1 MATKPKIVTLSNN
14 SVDVLN
20 AIRNS
25 ASINYRDYVPIA
37 TADADSIR
45 AIGATIMDYPALQN
59 EFLNALVNRI
69 GRVIL
74 TSKSYQNPWA
84 MFKKGFLEFG
94 ETIEEV
100 FTNLAKPFQF
110 DPAVAEKEIFKREI
124 PDVRSAFHVLNYQKF
139 YKATVSQEQLRMAFM
154 SWDGITSLIS
164 SIVESMYTAANYDEF
179 ITMKYLLCKRML
191 NGEMYL
197 VNSKE
202 NDLSKKSK
210 EIVKSIREYSNN
222 LTFLSP
228 DYNLAGV
235 YNSTEKNNQYIIIPS
250 AVMAEIDV
258 EVLAAAFNMDK
269 VEFMGHVVLVDSFSK
284 LDTARLNELFK
295 DDPTYTEIPS
305 YILQSLEYVGAALV
319 DKDYFMIFD
328 NLQNFT
334 ENYNGQGLYWNYFY
348 HVWKTFSTS
357 PYANAILFSFTISGN
372 WTGVILSVTPN
383 AATVL
388 PGQSVQ
394 LKALF
399 NGDEPPFVSRA
410 IDWESNSEYATV
422 NKSGVVTVLSNARE
436 GTSITITAKAHAH
449 PETTG
454 TATITVG

>member
-45 AIGATIMDYPALQN
+45 QIGATIMDYPALQN

-110 DPAVAEKEIFKREI
+110 DPAVAENEIFKREI

-154 SWDGITSLIS
+154 SWDGVTSLIS

-179 ITMKYLLCKRML
+179 ITMKYLLCRRML
-191 NGEMYL
+191 SGEMYWA
-197 VNSKE
+197 NPGATDTIPAK
-202 NDLSKKSK
+202 D
-210 EIVKSIREYSNN
+210 IVKDIRNYSNL
-222 LTFLSP
+222 LTFLSA
-228 DYNLAGV
+228 DYNVAGV
-235 YNSTEKNNQYIIIPS
+235 YTSTKKDDQYIIIPS
-250 AVMAEIDV
+250 ALMAEIDV
-258 EVLAAAFNMDK
+258 NVLAAAFNMDK
-269 VEFMGHVVLVDSFSK
+269 VSFMGHVVLVDNFSK
-284 LDTARLNELFK
+284 PDIARLNELFK
-295 DDPTYTEIPS
+295 DDPTYKEFNMDD
-305 YILQSLEYVGAALV
+305 GAYLGDVAAVLV
-319 DKDYFMIFD
+319 DKDFFMIFD

-357 PYANAILFSFTISGN
+357 PYANAVLFTSIGDEN
-372 WTGVILSVTPN
+372 WGSAGIAVTPS

-394 LKALF
+394 LDAKIREAS
-399 NGDEPPFVSRA
+399 PFVSKA

-422 NKSGVVTVLSNARE
+422 NKSGVVTVLANAPKS
-436 GTSITITAKAHAH
+436 TQITITAKAHAH
-449 PETTG
+449 PTTKA

>member
-45 AIGATIMDYPALQN
+45 EIGATIMDYPALQN

-110 DPAVAEKEIFKREI
+110 DPAVAENEIFKREI

-154 SWDGITSLIS
+154 SWDGVTSLIS

-179 ITMKYLLCKRML
+179 ITMKYLLCKRIL
-191 NGEMYL
+191 SGQMYWATP
-197 VNSKE
+197 S
-202 NDLSKKSK
+202 DMALSAKD
-210 EIVKSIREYSNN
+210 IIKSIRTNSDN

-228 DYNLAGV
+228 KYNISGV

-250 AVMAEIDV
+250 AMMAEFDV
-258 EVLAAAFNMDK
+258 EVLAAAFNMGK
-269 VEFMGHVVLVDSFSK
+269 VEFMGHVVMVDSFNE
-284 LDTARLNELFK
+284 LDTARLKELFK
-295 DDPTYTEIPS
+295 DDPTYTEFSAGDIQALS
-305 YILQSLEYVGAALV
+305 MVAAVLV
-319 DKDYFMIFD
+319 DKDFFMIFD

-334 ENYNGQGLYWNYFY
+334 ENYNGQGLYWNYYY

-357 PYANAILFSFTISGN
+357 PYANAVLFTSGGN
-372 WTGVILSVTPN
+372 DDWSGASITVTPG

-394 LKALF
+394 LEANISRL
-399 NGDEPPFVSRA
+399 PVPFLSKA

-422 NKSGVVTVLSNARE
+422 NKNGVVTVLANA
-436 GTSITITAKAHAH
+436 TKNTQITITAKAHAH
-449 PETTG
+449 PATKG

>member
-1 MATKPKIVTLSNN
+1 MATKPKIVTLTNN

-45 AIGATIMDYPALQN
+45 EIGATIMDYPALQN

-110 DPAVAEKEIFKREI
+110 DPAVAENEIFKREI

-154 SWDGITSLIS
+154 SWDGVTSLIS

-179 ITMKYLLCKRML
+179 ITMKYLLCKRMVS
-191 NGEMYL
+191 GEMYWA
-197 VNSKE
+197 NPSGSQIPTK
-202 NDLSKKSK
+202 D
-210 EIVKSIREYSNN
+210 IVKSLRNYSNL

-228 DYNLAGV
+228 DYNLAKV
-235 YNSTEKNNQYIIIPS
+235 YNSTIKDDQYIIIPS
-250 AVMAEIDV
+250 SIMAEIDV

-269 VEFMGHVVLVDSFSK
+269 VEFMGHVVLVDSFSN

-295 DDPTYTEIPS
+295 DDPTYRVFNE
-305 YILQSLEYVGAALV
+305 LELESLKLVAAVLV
-319 DKDYFMIFD
+319 DKDFFMIFD

-357 PYANAILFSFTISGN
+357 PYANAVLFTLSGDER
-372 WTGVILSVTPN
+372 WSEARMTVTPG

-388 PGQSVQ
+388 PGQSIQ
-394 LKALF
+394 LKATI
-399 NGDEPPFVSRA
+399 NNVSSFASKA

-422 NKSGVVTVLSNARE
+422 NKNGVVTVLANA
-436 GTSITITAKAHAH
+436 TKSTQITITAKAHAN
-449 PETTG
+449 PTTKG

>member
-1 MATKPKIVTLSNN
+1 MATKPKIVTLTNN

-45 AIGATIMDYPALQN
+45 EIGATIMDYPALQN

-110 DPAVAEKEIFKREI
+110 DPAVAENEIFKREI

-154 SWDGITSLIS
+154 SWDGVTSLIS

-191 NGEMYL
+191 SGEMYWATPSDTAL
-197 VNSKE
+197 E
-202 NDLSKKSK
+202 TK
-210 EIVKSIREYSNN
+210 EIVKSIRKNSDN

-228 DYNLAGV
+228 KYNIAGV
-235 YNSTEKNNQYIIIPS
+235 YNSTEKNNQYIIVPS
-250 AVMAEIDV
+250 TWLAEIDV
-258 EVLAAAFNMDK
+258 EVLAAAFNMSK
-269 VEFMGHVVLVDSFSK
+269 VEFMGHVVLVDSFTDI
-284 LDTARLNELFK
+284 DTARLNELFK
-295 DDPTYTEIPS
+295 DDPTYTEFGEGDIQA
-305 YILQSLEYVGAALV
+305 LNLVAAVLV
-319 DKDYFMIFD
+319 DKDFFMIFD

-357 PYANAILFSFTISGN
+357 PYANAILFTSGGSDD
-372 WTGVILSVTPN
+372 WSSASVAVTPG

-394 LKALF
+394 LKANITRL
-399 NGDEPPFVSRA
+399 PVPFLSKS

-422 NKSGVVTVLSNARE
+422 NKSGVVTVLANASK
-436 GTSITITAKAHAH
+436 GTAITITAKAHAH
-449 PETTG
+449 PETKG

>member
-1 MATKPKIVTLSNN
+1 MATKPKIVTLTNN

-25 ASINYRDYVPIA
+25 ASINYRDYVPVA

-45 AIGATIMDYPALQN
+45 EIGATIMDYPALQN

-110 DPAVAEKEIFKREI
+110 DPAVAENEIFKREI

-154 SWDGITSLIS
+154 SWDGVTSLIS

-179 ITMKYLLCKRML
+179 ITMKYLLCKRMVS
-191 NGEMYL
+191 GEMYWA
-197 VNSKE
+197 NPRQDMSQFTGK
-202 NDLSKKSK
+202 D
-210 EIVKSIREYSNN
+210 IVKSIRQCSDN

-228 DYNLAGV
+228 KYNLAGV

-250 AVMAEIDV
+250 KWMAEFDV

-269 VEFMGHVVLVDSFSK
+269 VEFMGHVVVVDSFTE
-284 LDTARLNELFK
+284 LDAARLNELFK
-295 DDPTYTEIPS
+295 DDPTYTEFS
-305 YILQSLEYVGAALV
+305 EFELTNLGAVAAVLV
-319 DKDYFMIFD
+319 DKDFFMIFD

-357 PYANAILFSFTISGN
+357 PYANAILFTNMTGNDWGGVTIE
-372 WTGVILSVTPN
+372 VTPS

-394 LKALF
+394 LKAVID
-399 NGDEPPFVSRA
+399 GASPFVSRA
-410 IDWESNSEYATV
+410 IDWVSNSEYATA
-422 NKSGVVTVLSNARE
+422 NKSGVVTVLANAPKS
-436 GTSITITAKAHAH
+436 TQITITAKAHAH
-449 PETTG
+449 PETTA

>member
-1 MATKPKIVTLSNN
+1 MATKPKIVTLTNN

-45 AIGATIMDYPALQN
+45 EIGATIMDYPALQN

-110 DPAVAEKEIFKREI
+110 DPAVAENEIFKREI

-154 SWDGITSLIS
+154 SWDGVTSLIS

-179 ITMKYLLCKRML
+179 ITMKYLLCRRL
-191 NGEMYL
+191 LSGEVYWA
-197 VNSKE
+197 NPSTK
-202 NDLSKKSK
+202 NNTAKD
-210 EIVKSIREYSNN
+210 IVKSMRTYSDM
-222 LTFLSP
+222 LTFLSD
-228 DYNLAGV
+228 DYNIAGV
-235 YNSTEKNNQYIIIPS
+235 FNSTKKDEQYLIIPTDM
-250 AVMAEIDV
+250 MAEIDV

-269 VEFMGHVVLVDSFSK
+269 VDFMGHVVLINGFTKGDM
-284 LDTARLNELFK
+284 ARLNELFK
-295 DDPTYTEIPS
+295 DDPTYKEFGMEDMVA
-305 YILQSLEYVGAALV
+305 LASLAAVLV
-319 DKDYFMIFD
+319 DKDFFMIFD

-357 PYANAILFSFTISGN
+357 PYANAVLFTKSGN
-372 WTGVILSVTPN
+372 EEWDTATIGVTPST
-383 AATVL
+383 ATVR

-394 LKALF
+394 IKATIYNASLF
-399 NGDEPPFVSRA
+399 ASKA

-422 NKSGVVTVLSNARE
+422 NKNGVVTVLANAPKD
-436 GTSITITAKAHAH
+436 TQITITAKAHAH
-449 PETTG
+449 PATTG

>member
-1 MATKPKIVTLSNN
+1 MATKPKIVTLTNN

-25 ASINYRDYVPIA
+25 ASINYREYVPIA

-45 AIGATIMDYPALQN
+45 EIGATIMDYPALQN

-74 TSKSYQNPWA
+74 ASKSYQNPWA

-110 DPAVAEKEIFKREI
+110 DPAVAENEIFKREI

-154 SWDGITSLIS
+154 SWDGVTSLIS

-179 ITMKYLLCKRML
+179 ITMKYLLCRRML
-191 NGEMYL
+191 SGEMYWANPGSAEL
-197 VNSKE
+197 IPTK
-202 NDLSKKSK
+202 D
-210 EIVKSIREYSNN
+210 IVKSIRTYSNL
-222 LTFLSP
+222 LTFLSA

-235 YNSTEKNNQYIIIPS
+235 YNSTKKDDQYIIIPS
-250 AVMAEIDV
+250 SLMAEIDV
-258 EVLAAAFNMDK
+258 DVLAAAFNMDK
-269 VEFMGHVVLVDSFSK
+269 VDFMGHVVLVDSFAK
-284 LDTARLNELFK
+284 PDIARLNELFK
-295 DDPTYTEIPS
+295 DDPTYKEFELRDGMELS
-305 YILQSLEYVGAALV
+305 YVAAVLV
-319 DKDYFMIFD
+319 DKDFFMIFD

-357 PYANAILFSFTISGN
+357 PYANAVLFTITGDTN
-372 WTGVILSVTPN
+372 WSSASVAVTPS

-394 LKALF
+394 LEAKI
-399 NGDEPPFVSRA
+399 NGASAFVSKA
-410 IDWESNSEYATV
+410 IDWESSSQYATV
-422 NKSGVVTVLSNARE
+422 NKNGVVTVLANATK
-436 GTSITITAKAHAH
+436 GTAITITAKAHAN
-449 PETTG
+449 PTTKA

>member
-1 MATKPKIVTLSNN
+1 MATKPKIVTLTNN

-110 DPAVAEKEIFKREI
+110 DPAVAENEIFKREI

-154 SWDGITSLIS
+154 SWDGVTSLIS

-191 NGEMYL
+191 SGETYFVPTPDNIAGPTPKDWIKL
-197 VNSKE
+197 
-202 NDLSKKSK
+202 
-210 EIVKSIREYSNN
+210 IRNYSNN

-250 AVMAEIDV
+250 KWMAEFDV

-269 VEFMGHVVLVDSFSK
+269 VSFMGHVVMVDSFTN

-295 DDPTYTEIPS
+295 DDPTYTEI
-305 YILQSLEYVGAALV
+305 GAIDMAELGLVVAVLV
-319 DKDYFMIFD
+319 DKDFFMIFD

-357 PYANAILFSFTISGN
+357 PYANAVLFANTA
-372 WTGVILSVTPN
+372 TGWDAATMTVTPS

-394 LKALF
+394 LKATINDASAF
-399 NGDEPPFVSRA
+399 ASKA
-410 IDWESNSEYATV
+410 IDWESNSQYATV
-422 NKSGVVTVLSNARE
+422 NKSGVVTVLANASK

>member
-1 MATKPKIVTLSNN
+1 MATKPKIVTLTNN

-45 AIGATIMDYPALQN
+45 EIGATIMDYPALQN

-110 DPAVAEKEIFKREI
+110 DPAVAENEIFKREI

-154 SWDGITSLIS
+154 SWDGVTSLIS

-179 ITMKYLLCKRML
+179 ITMKYLLCKRMVS
-191 NGEMYL
+191 GEMYWA
-197 VNSKE
+197 NPSGSQIPTK
-202 NDLSKKSK
+202 D
-210 EIVKSIREYSNN
+210 IVKSLRNYSNL
-222 LTFLSP
+222 LTFLSA
-228 DYNLAGV
+228 DYNLAKV
-235 YNSTEKNNQYIIIPS
+235 YNSTIKDDQYIIIPS
-250 AVMAEIDV
+250 SVMSDIDV
-258 EVLAAAFNMDK
+258 DVLAAAFNMNK
-269 VEFMGHVVLVDSFSK
+269 VDFMGHVVLVDSFSN
-284 LDTARLNELFK
+284 LDTTRLNELFK
-295 DDPTYTEIPS
+295 DDPTYRAFNELEIE
-305 YILQSLEYVGAALV
+305 SLKLVAAVLV
-319 DKDYFMIFD
+319 DTDFFMLFD

-357 PYANAILFSFTISGN
+357 PYANAVLFT
-372 WTGVILSVTPN
+372 TVGVEEWNSAIITMTPS

-394 LKALF
+394 LDAKLT
-399 NGDEPPFVSRA
+399 DCSVFVSKA

-422 NKSGVVTVLSNARE
+422 NKSGVVTVLANATK

-449 PETTG
+449 PETKA

>member
-1 MATKPKIVTLSNN
+1 MATKPKIVTLSNS

-110 DPAVAEKEIFKREI
+110 DPAVAENEIFKREI

-154 SWDGITSLIS
+154 SWDGVTSLIS

-179 ITMKYLLCKRML
+179 ITMKYLLCKRIL
-191 NGEMYL
+191 SGQMYWATASGKAL
-197 VNSKE
+197 GAKN
-202 NDLSKKSK
+202 
-210 EIVKSIREYSNN
+210 IVKKIRMHSDK

-228 DYNLAGV
+228 DYNIAGV
-235 YNSTEKNNQYIIIPS
+235 YNSTEKNNQYLFIS
-250 AVMAEIDV
+250 SFWMADFDV

-269 VEFMGHVVLVDSFSK
+269 VEFMGHVVLVDDFTQF
-284 LDTARLNELFK
+284 DTARLNELFK
-295 DDPTYTEIPS
+295 DDPTYTEFGQTDIEK
-305 YILQSLEYVGAALV
+305 LGLVVAALV

-357 PYANAILFSFTISGN
+357 PYANAVLFTDGGQSDWGEARVLVS
-372 WTGVILSVTPN
+372 PN

-394 LKALF
+394 LEAKLA
-399 NGDEPPFVSRA
+399 GIIPPFASKV

-422 NKSGVVTVLSNARE
+422 NKSGVVTVLANAPKS
-436 GTSITITAKAHAH
+436 TQITITAKVHAN

>member
-1 MATKPKIVTLSNN
+1 MATKPKIVTLTNN

-45 AIGATIMDYPALQN
+45 EIGATIMDYPALQN

-110 DPAVAEKEIFKREI
+110 DPAVAENEIFKREI

-154 SWDGITSLIS
+154 SWDGVTSLIS

-179 ITMKYLLCKRML
+179 ITMKYLLCKRIL
-191 NGEMYL
+191 SGEMYWAN
-197 VNSKE
+197 VSMGEITAPK
-202 NDLSKKSK
+202 D
-210 EIVKSIREYSNN
+210 IVKGIRTYSNL
-222 LTFLSP
+222 LTFLSA
-228 DYNLAGV
+228 DYNIAGV
-235 YNSTEKNNQYIIIPS
+235 YNSTKKDDQYIIIPS
-250 AVMAEIDV
+250 AKIAEIDV
-258 EVLAAAFNMDK
+258 DVLATAFNMDK
-269 VEFMGHVVLVDSFSK
+269 VSFMGHVVLVDSFNK
-284 LDTARLNELFK
+284 VDNARLNELFK
-295 DDPTYTEIPS
+295 DDPTYTELKGDDLLWLDQVIAV
-305 YILQSLEYVGAALV
+305 LL
-319 DKDYFMIFD
+319 DRDFFMIFD

-357 PYANAILFSFTISGN
+357 PYANNVLFTKIASDWNNVT
-372 WTGVILSVTPN
+372 LAVTPS

-394 LKALF
+394 LEAKF
-399 NGDEPPFVSRA
+399 GEVDPFESKA
-410 IDWESNSEYATV
+410 IDWESNSNSVTV
-422 NKSGVVTVLSNARE
+422 NKSGVVTVLANASK
-436 GTSITITAKAHAH
+436 GTTITITAKAHAN
-449 PETTG
+449 PTTKG

>member
-45 AIGATIMDYPALQN
+45 EIGATIMDYPALQN

-110 DPAVAEKEIFKREI
+110 DPAVAENEIFKREI

-154 SWDGITSLIS
+154 SWDGVTSLIS

-179 ITMKYLLCKRML
+179 ITMKYMLCRRLLS
-191 NGEMYL
+191 GEIYWA
-197 VNSKE
+197 NPGGGAINEAK
-202 NDLSKKSK
+202 D
-210 EIVKSIREYSNN
+210 IVKSMRKYSNL
-222 LTFLSP
+222 LTFLSA

-235 YNSTEKNNQYIIIPS
+235 YNSTKKDDQYIIIPS
-250 AVMAEIDV
+250 SMMAEIDV
-258 EVLAAAFNMDK
+258 DVLAAAFNMDK
-269 VEFMGHVVLVDSFSK
+269 VDFMGHVVLVDAFSN
-284 LDTARLNELFK
+284 LDAARLNELFK
-295 DDPTYTEIPS
+295 DDPTYKEFD
-305 YILQSLEYVGAALV
+305 LREQMSLSTIAAVLV
-319 DKDYFMIFD
+319 DKDFFMIFD

-357 PYANAILFSFTISGN
+357 PYANAILFTISGGTN
-372 WTGVILSVTPN
+372 WGDATVTVTPS
-383 AATVL
+383 AATVM

-394 LKALF
+394 LDAKINNASA
-399 NGDEPPFVSRA
+399 FVSKA

-422 NKSGVVTVLSNARE
+422 NKSGVVTVLANAPKS
-436 GTSITITAKAHAH
+436 TQITITAKAHANT
-449 PETTG
+449 ETKA